1 MKIWY
6 RAVCDTHKEA
16 CHIFVN
22 NPICSYDYLKDY
34 AQDIQDF
41 MSTHYGCNLRL
52 VAEQSPDYELILEE
66 YFIWDKGFQ

>member
-22 NPICSYDYLKDY
+22 NPLCTYDYLADH
-34 AQDIQDF
+34 AQEIQDF
-41 MSTHYGCNLRL
+41 LRAHYGCNLRL
-52 VAEQSPDYELILEE
+52 IHHDCDLEKLWE
-66 YFIWDKGFQ
+66 ENYFVWDKAW